1 MEGMTEE
8 RFITKRMMKLVYLAC
23 ITPLSGLLFAAVHR
37 MSIDNALSLIF
48 IDILFA
54 ILFIFYLES
63 SRLHKKD
70 RPDSAEDYQ
79 RMCEYYTAGIVLLLL
94 ASFFPGYT
102 APVFILA
109 FLLAAGLDRE
119 QALVVMLFFIA
130 QMGQGGNMTT
140 GNAACYLMMALLGII
155 VTSMYDQKEYRR
167 YAEIMTLA
175 LSIAV
180 PVLFYYLEEGIPTVK
195 LLGFS
200 CFSGVLSI
208 LGMHFLYD
216 ILHFRLAHFGE
227 ISLDTIVDPSFHLVR
242 EIKKYSQVDYNHGIR
257 VSRIAAHCAAN
268 VGVDVKLAAV
278 GGFYYRLGKLGGE
291 PFIENGVKIAQNNC
305 FPNEIITILS
315 EYEGEMRP
323 ISTIESAIV
332 HITDTLVTK
341 FELLDRTT
349 LSSSW
354 NRDMV
359 IYQTLNEK
367 SASGIYD
374 HSGLTMNQFI
384 KIREFLSKEEELL

>member
-23 ITPLSGLLFAAVHR
+23 ITPLSGLLFAAIHR

-48 IDILFA
+48 IDVLFA

-155 VTSMYDQKEYRR
+155 VTSM
-167 YAEIMTLA
+167 
-175 LSIAV
+175 
-180 PVLFYYLEEGIPTVK
+180 
-195 LLGFS
+195 
-200 CFSGVLSI
+200 
-208 LGMHFLYD
+208 
-216 ILHFRLAHFGE
+216 
-227 ISLDTIVDPSFHLVR
+227 
-242 EIKKYSQVDYNHGIR
+242 
-257 VSRIAAHCAAN
+257 
-268 VGVDVKLAAV
+268 
-278 GGFYYRLGKLGGE
+278 
-291 PFIENGVKIAQNNC
+291 
-305 FPNEIITILS
+305 
-315 EYEGEMRP
+315 
-323 ISTIESAIV
+323 
-332 HITDTLVTK
+332 
-341 FELLDRTT
+341 
-349 LSSSW
+349 
-354 NRDMV
+354 
-359 IYQTLNEK
+359 
-367 SASGIYD
+367 
-374 HSGLTMNQFI
+374 
-384 KIREFLSKEEELL
+384 